1 MNERLEDLIRDLG
14 LTYVELARRA
24 GVSEARVRDAIKGR
38 SKQISQPI
46 LDLLH
51 NDFSVNLNWLL
62 YGTGERFSGVRVG
75 TGRNSDDLPLHEGQ
89 IIPPKSEP
97 SDDLPEGWIPVDT
110 LPTIVLRYYPGGI
123 PAGPLDLAD
132 DHYELVQVPMSGPV
146 RPGCIMIRVR
156 GNSMV
161 GAGIY
166 DGDIICVDTNQRSPE
181 DGDVVAVTVDG
192 ESTVKYWFREGER
205 ILLCPDSEYHSPI
218 DVTGREIIVN
228 GLVVKVER
236 WIKKG
241 RRPKNGNG
249 IDTK

>member
-1 MNERLEDLIRDLG
+1 
-14 LTYVELARRA
+14 
-24 GVSEARVRDAIKGR
+24 
-38 SKQISQPI
+38 
-46 LDLLH
+46 
-51 NDFSVNLNWLL
+51 
-62 YGTGERFSGVRVG
+62 
-75 TGRNSDDLPLHEGQ
+75 
-89 IIPPKSEP
+89 
-97 SDDLPEGWIPVDT
+97 
-110 LPTIVLRYYPGGI
+110 
-123 PAGPLDLAD
+123 
-132 DHYELVQVPMSGPV
+132 
-146 RPGCIMIRVR
+146 
-156 GNSMV
+156 MV